1 MDIVVTGRHAQVTD
15 RFRAHLE
22 EKLAKVPQLLP
33 KVTRVDV
40 VVTHE
45 PTTTDSECVEITCH
59 AKGPVIRAEACNV
72 DKYAALDTAIDRLHE
87 RLRRVGDRRRVSRG
101 RRTPESVARATSRVA
116 PTLNDAGV
124 LEGESEAEPSTPFAD
139 TPIEVREK
147 IHESAPMSLEEA
159 LDRMELV
166 GHDFYLFH
174 DTETDRPSVV
184 YRRRGWSYGVLH
196 LEVAGSSVTREAGE
210 STTSSAGGETAP
222 RGEPEPV
229 GAAQKA

>member
-22 EKLAKVPQLLP
+22 EKLAKVPQLMP

-45 PTTTDSECVEITCH
+45 PTTTDSERVEITCH

-101 RRTPESVARATSRVA
+101 RRAPESVARATGRAATA
-116 PTLNDAGV
+116 PLDV
-124 LEGESEAEPSTPFAD
+124 RRDDVESEAEPSTPFAD

-147 IHESAPMSLEEA
+147 VHESAPMSLEEA

-174 DTETDRPSVV
+174 DKDTDRPSVV

-196 LEVAGSSVTREAGE
+196 LEVAGAGVAGEAGGATAAE
-210 STTSSAGGETAP
+210 TTP
-222 RGEPEPV
+222 RGVPEPV
-229 GAAQKA
+229 GAGRPA